1 MAIQVDAIYENGVLK
16 PLRPLDL
23 AEHEQV
29 VVVIKESEDESDDEA
44 IQKAAFLERI
54 QKELDANP
62 GPILSWEECR
72 QIMSKVPGSLSEEI
86 LAARGPR

>member
-1 MAIQVDAIYENGVLK
+1 MAIQVDAVYENGVLK

-23 AEHEQV
+23 AENEKV
-29 VVVIKESEDESDDEA
+29 VVVIKESKDESDDEA

-72 QIMSKVPGSLSEEI
+72 ALVKNDTSSWSEEI
-86 LAARGPR
+86 IASRGPR